1 MATVGGEYKELDAAA
16 KKVRDTL
23 IVRTQ
28 LMALPM
34 GDKKKYEA
42 VLKAAYGGRIDGEEN
57 SRLMQSYRKVIVF
70 YLSLTFMVSYI
81 KSLSSWR
88 GLESSHRK

>member
-42 VLKAAYGGRIDGEEN
+42 VLKAAYGGRIDDGKKFSIRSIVQEGE
-57 SRLMQSYRKVIVF
+57 V
-70 YLSLTFMVSYI
+70 
-81 KSLSSWR
+81 
-88 GLESSHRK
+88 